1 MDHAGIYVHRQITD
15 EKQWARAMQAIHKE
29 FCEDDVFVEK
39 KWTLKEQAPPDD
51 PMYWIKMTRAI
62 SEDDVV
68 ELRYAE
74 LLNFGSGVNFYHWE
88 PLAQLVEMGFENLE
102 SLDEVATQGKELLTE
117 ALKAPTQDPFEING
131 AKESLAKI
139 RSLAQNIRTL
149 PPEEQTM
156 VFKLSKERK
165 LSNVRPPTLF
175 EFSVGDRPS
184 LPLFGRHFRIMES
197 KLGGHCDIADG
208 YIRLVYRVLK
218 EFFPN
223 HVFNEP
229 PLMMQVKLGEPG
241 TSTEEFYNKLRGK
254 VKDIS
259 EGQPVSGF
267 SRSFHAEQL

>member
-241 TSTEEFYNKLRGK
+241 LRRRSSTTSSVAR
-254 VKDIS
+254 
-259 EGQPVSGF
+259 
-267 SRSFHAEQL
+267 